1 MWNFYVGDSQVKHR
15 YYTIVGYY
23 DIFSE
28 TNTNLC
34 LYDNTTMGNG
44 SAYKVCTTL
53 MKEFSKINF
62 NAS

>member
-23 DIFSE
+23 DILSE
-28 TNTNLC
+28 TNAYLC
-34 LYDNTTMGNG
+34 FYDNKTTGNG
-44 SAYKVCTTL
+44 SAHKVFTTL